1 DEDKRKNIYRFVCPH
16 AGQFL
21 CNLTSLVFVMESE
34 GEVLYRVVSWNPGLL
49 DGLGQMKPAGPL
61 YNIDCFNGSIS
72 GLHLPHCEIFCEE
85 NKDSLAVARFTGG
98 NVEIMKPFKV
108 TETHVMID
116 IRDLSHFGLL
126 KRMIFPPSPVIAQ
139 VLLFLRPITVRQ
151 RENILDVHLLPWNV
165 PLSKVKDQHTE
176 NTHIKTSSKCSLT
189 PESEYH
195 LCCQPEESTVQPASE
210 TFECNYGP
218 NYHPTFEVFV
228 DVNKKE
234 IRLSLLDKTGREV
247 WEPRRIVLTGQDVE
261 PPAYRRDELIR
272 RVSSVMTIA
281 DGLRTKDMIPD
292 EIYSKVHAAEPRQEK
307 TRLLLNA
314 LDSGGAAVKAEFYK
328 LLKNEEPHLVDELES
343 GPSRPQQ
350 F

>member
-1 DEDKRKNIYRFVCPH
+1 SFGSPPDDWMSIT
-16 AGQFL
+16 A
-21 CNLTSLVFVMESE
+21 SE
-34 GEVLYRVVSWNPGLL
+34 GEL
-49 DGLGQMKPAGPL
+49 
-61 YNIDCFNGSIS
+61 S
-72 GLHLPHCEIFCEE
+72 GEEDLATLPP
-85 NKDSLAVARFTGG
+85 SGM
-98 NVEIMKPFKV
+98 VEKFGHPCFKV

-218 NYHPTFEVFV
+218 NYHLTFEVFV

-247 WEPRRIVLTGQDVE
+247 WEPRLILLTGQDVE
-261 PPAYRRDELIR
+261 PPTLDELIR

-307 TRLLLNA
+307 TRLLLDA
-314 LDSGGAAVKAEFYK
+314 LDSGGASVKAEFYK